1 LTRSRSLQSRA
12 KICQDGHMAAVWL
25 IAGFALI
32 AAEVLS
38 SDFVLIMLGI
48 GALAAAGF
56 AALGA
61 PVWLGVAVF
70 AGTSVV
76 LTTLAR
82 PALKRRLHTDHVP
95 TNAEALVGDKAIV
108 VSTVDA
114 HGGKIK
120 LRGEL
125 WSARTFV
132 ETEVLEPG
140 QAVRVMTISGATAV
154 VLGEPS

>member
-1 LTRSRSLQSRA
+1 
-12 KICQDGHMAAVWL
+12 MAAVLWL
-25 IAGFALI
+25 VAGFVLI

-38 SDFVLIMLGI
+38 GGFVLIMLGV
-48 GALAAAGF
+48 GALVTAGF
-56 AALGA
+56 AELGA
-61 PVWLGVAVF
+61 PPWLDVTAF
-70 AGTSVV
+70 AGTSLA

-82 PALKRRLHTDHVP
+82 PLLKHRLHTEHVP
-95 TNAEALVGDKAIV
+95 TNVEALVGDKAIV

-125 WSARTFV
+125 WSARALV

-140 QAVRVMTISGATAV
+140 RTVRVMNVSGATAV
-154 VLGEPS
+154 VLGEP

>member
-1 LTRSRSLQSRA
+1 MVGL
-12 KICQDGHMAAVWL
+12 WL

-32 AAEVLS
+32 AAEMLLTN
-38 SDFVLIMLGI
+38 FVLIMFGI
-48 GALAAAGF
+48 GALAAAGS

-61 PVWLGVAVF
+61 SVLLDVAVF
-70 AGTSVV
+70 AGTSVL
-76 LTTLAR
+76 LTGLAR
-82 PALKRRLHTDHVP
+82 PVLVRRLHTAHVL
-95 TNAEALVGDKAIV
+95 TNAEALVGDRAIV
-108 VSTVDA
+108 VHTVDA

-120 LRGEL
+120 LRGEF
-125 WSARTFV
+125 WSARAFI

>member
-1 LTRSRSLQSRA
+1 
-12 KICQDGHMAAVWL
+12 MAAVVWL
-25 IAGFALI
+25 IAGFLLI

-38 SDFVLIMLGI
+38 GGFVLIMLGV
-48 GALAAAGF
+48 GALMAAGF
-56 AALGA
+56 AALGGSI
-61 PVWLGVAVF
+61 WLDVAVF
-70 AGTSVV
+70 AGTSVA
-76 LTTLAR
+76 LTTVAR
-82 PALKRRLHTDHVP
+82 PMLTHRLHTAHVL
-95 TNAEALVGDKAIV
+95 TNVEALVGDRAIV

-125 WSARTFV
+125 WSARTFD

-140 QAVRVMTISGATAV
+140 QAVTVMTISGATAV

>member
-1 LTRSRSLQSRA
+1 MTITAESWS
-12 KICQDGHMAAVWL
+12 KICQYGRMAAVVWL

-38 SDFVLIMLGI
+38 SGFVLIMLGA
-48 GALAAAGF
+48 GALVAAGF

-61 PVWLGVAVF
+61 PLWLDVAVF
-70 AGTSVV
+70 AGTSVA
-76 LTTLAR
+76 LIALGR
-82 PALKRRLHTDHVP
+82 PVLKRRLYTAHVP
-95 TNAEALVGDKAIV
+95 TNVDALLGDRAIV

-125 WSARTFV
+125 WSARAYD
-132 ETEVLEPG
+132 ETQVLEPG
-140 QAVRVMTISGATAV
+140 QRVTVMTISGATAV
-154 VLGEPS
+154 VMGEFS